1 MQIPTNFSAA
11 HSVSIASQVSSRDK
25 DAAVQAAASTETTSL
40 QASLEQSHSASADR
54 DAQGQGD
61 GLGEH
66 ARKQQD
72 ENEVPA
78 IDGEIAQTD
87 SASIPAEED
96 EPPTLF
102 DLVC

>member
-1 MQIPTNFSAA
+1 MQIPNNFSAA
-11 HSVSIASQVSSRDK
+11 QAVSIASVVSSRDK
-25 DAAVQAAASTETTSL
+25 NSIQTAQAPDASAVQA
-40 QASLEQSHSASADR
+40 QLEKSESSSADR

-72 ENEVPA
+72 ENEVALP
-78 IDGEIAQTD
+78 ENSPLSQST
-87 SASIPAEED
+87 STNPN
-96 EPPTLF
+96 EPPTEL